1 MKLDKKF
8 IIIGI
13 LLIIALALGLSF
25 FFLHDKNEEKEELPT
40 TTTENKVVYLMLD
53 DLFKI
58 EYTKE
63 YGICNGPVCTST
75 KILTNVTNYE
85 ILIENNAIYNDLD
98 KKNKSIEDFILDI
111 YNVSKENEVS
121 LEEINIYTNDDFT
134 KDDLDEALKDKVN
147 INYEDKLNEE
157 EIINANKVKEYQVI
171 FNSNGGSIVESQK
184 VKENDLVVKPDDPER
199 DGYTFVEW
207 QLNDKKYDFKTKVT
221 SDTTLKATW
230 EKKKTSSTTTTKP
243 STTTPTKNYESTIDK
258 INLNEAILIK
268 DNFYRYGEV
277 DCYYFVTNFAE
288 VFPNLAGEYYIRVI
302 NDRSIEYESNYD
314 LLMSEWEE
322 GFKKFTFDT
331 EKEANALNVLKTLT
345 DTTYKGM
352 IFTGGLSQDNHGL
365 YYRYRNLTI
374 EDKDFTSLKSSI
386 DQTYNDVVNKLNV
399 LRGGILVEFPNG
411 SGGYDDVK
419 KLLTEDVCED
429 YNLVC
434 SRW

>member
-13 LLIIALALGLSF
+13 ILIVALALGLSF
-25 FFLHDKNEEKEELPT
+25 YFLHNNKEEKEELPT

-53 DLFKI
+53 DLIKI

-63 YGICNGPVCTST
+63 YGICNGPVCTCT
-75 KILTNVTNYE
+75 DILTNVTNYE
-85 ILIENNAIYNDLD
+85 ILIENNAIYNNLD
-98 KKNKSIEDFILDI
+98 IKNKSIEDFILDI
-111 YNVSKENEVS
+111 YNVSQDNKVS

-134 KDDLDEALKDKVN
+134 KNDLDAVLKDKVN

-171 FNSNGGSIVESQK
+171 FNSNGGSIVESQT
-184 VKENDLVVKPDDPER
+184 VKENDLVTKPDDPER
-199 DGYTFVEW
+199 DGYTFGEW

-221 SDTTLKATW
+221 SDITLKATW
-230 EKKKTSSTTTTKP
+230 NKKKTSSTTTTKP
-243 STTTPTKNYESTIDK
+243 STTKPTKNYESTIDK
-258 INLNEAILIK
+258 INLNETILIK

-288 VFPNLAGEYYIRVI
+288 VFPNLAGESYIRVI
-302 NDRSIEYESNYD
+302 DDGSINYESNYD
-314 LLMSEWEE
+314 LLMSQWEE

-331 EKEANALNVLKTLT
+331 EKETNALNVLKDLT
-345 DTTYKGM
+345 NKTYKGL
-352 IFTGGLSQDNHGL
+352 IFTGGLSEDNHGL

-386 DQTYNDVVNKLNV
+386 DKIQDDALINLNV
-399 LRGGILVEFPNG
+399 LRGAVLVEFPNG
-411 SGGYDDVK
+411 SGGYPDNK
-419 KLLTEDVCED
+419 KVLAEDLCEE